1 MKLEKDIQPANR
13 GNHRW
18 ENVVVMPCD
27 LGFREILT
35 LGIIKSKNQFVDSWV
50 EKAAWVCRLHMAF
63 YLTNHQYIVLLHIH
77 NHVLRLVGYLETHPG
92 SAIRIIQNSLSRIFP
107 LDSPIRLESSMSRF
121 DKNSQQCLICEAC
134 GNFGLFDPLATF
146 RRRWHDLM
154 C

>member
-1 MKLEKDIQPANR
+1 MVHPQTADSRPNKFNQIQLIQMQHKVQKRCKLAVLE
-13 GNHRW
+13 
-18 ENVVVMPCD
+18 
-27 LGFREILT
+27 
-35 LGIIKSKNQFVDSWV
+35 SKNQFVDSWV

-121 DKNSQQCLICEAC
+121 DKTSQQCLICEVC